1 MAYKCVFSA
10 LFSFAP
16 NIYIYNRLKEGKK
29 EAIGLIDKPVLGT
42 LFSPFLLSAGGGYR
56 ESGKGTVQIIL
67 LKKKAL
73 GKIRT

>member
-1 MAYKCVFSA
+1 MYSQ
-10 LFSFAP
+10 LSFP
-16 NIYIYNRLKEGKK
+16 LHQIYIYNRLKEGKK
-29 EAIGLIDKPVLGT
+29 EAIGLIDKPVLDT